1 MNQQLGKNPCRHT
14 RGQWG
19 FLFPRARS
27 PPRPIHV
34 IKQLDSQDCKK
45 GTKMTRWE
53 FNLLTKICP
62 LLYHSSK
69 HSCHDCMTRLDWQ
82 CTGIKYQSIS
92 RVQHGMN
99 KIKYLKNIFFYNVEL
114 LMNSVKLNY
123 GKFILALKVLIILE

>member
-1 MNQQLGKNPCRHT
+1 
-14 RGQWG
+14 
-19 FLFPRARS
+19 
-27 PPRPIHV
+27 
-34 IKQLDSQDCKK
+34 
-45 GTKMTRWE
+45 
-53 FNLLTKICP
+53 
-62 LLYHSSK
+62 
-69 HSCHDCMTRLDWQ
+69 MTRLDWQ